1 MRDGEPEVRQG
12 LGEGVHG
19 NRAWSREDKRG
30 VGQQRSRT
38 ETGQREEGERNTHHL
53 DPELAPHGPGTLSF
67 SRSAPCLVGHP
78 VLSSEGSSLVYSPGL
93 GDCISMSPFPLLA
106 PLDILPFTATS
117 LPPLCSNT
125 VCCLPASLPIDPKGP
140 SLKASHRAMLC
151 IPSRFSCS
159 GDIPSVNITASVQE
173 DAVHG
178 CL

>member
-1 MRDGEPEVRQG
+1 MRFWGT
-12 LGEGVHG
+12 EGQ
-19 NRAWSREDKRG
+19 NRDQSDSERRGREKHSPFHRWILSRNLTAR
-30 VGQQRSRT
+30 
-38 ETGQREEGERNTHHL
+38 
-53 DPELAPHGPGTLSF
+53 AMSF
-67 SRSAPCLVGHP
+67 SRSLAAPRLVGHP
-78 VLSSEGSSLVYSPGL
+78 VLSSKGSSLVYSPGL